1 MAKTNPKPAKHTANK
16 KTPPAR
22 ATAEGAQAAKSRSHT
37 RPKDQPQS
45 KQERVL
51 ALLKQPKGA
60 TIATIT
66 RVTGWQP
73 HSVRGFFSGVL
84 KKKLQLTVT
93 SEKVGDNR
101 LYRIAKSG
109 ASA

>member
-1 MAKTNPKPAKHTANK
+1 MAKTNQQPAKLKTHK
-16 KTPPAR
+16 KTSPAR
-22 ATAEGAQAAKSRSHT
+22 GSAGKVRATKSRSPA

-93 SEKVGDNR
+93 SEKVGHDR